1 MAKRSLLNK
10 GIVVVV
16 YQMGCCFVPD
26 HIEYGMFRYYPIDF
40 SVNPFPSLENALRV
54 WEKKREGKFAP
65 AWGDVHFFD
74 FDVSLIP
81 KMLLV
86 DIDGGEGLGFYRF
99 CGTGV
104 ALFDPHDY
112 TNRRINSIGTGTF
125 DDLGIKN
132 VEQYQLMVRRRE
144 PLYFVLHHMDKE
156 WGFQY
161 ESTLR
166 LPMSSDGKEVDK
178 VLGII
183 EQAGR
188 GSPEEKALI
197 EAVQAIH

>member
-1 MAKRSLLNK
+1 M
-10 GIVVVV
+10 VV

-54 WEKKREGKFAP
+54 WEEKREGKFAP
-65 AWGDVHFFD
+65 AWGDIHFFD

-112 TNRRINSIGTGTF
+112 TNRRIDSIGSGDF
-125 DDLGIKN
+125 DDLGAKN
-132 VEQYQLMVRRRE
+132 VELYQLVVDRRI
-144 PLYFVLHHMDKE
+144 PLYFILHHMAKD
-156 WGFQY
+156 WGFQF
-161 ESTLR
+161 EGNLR
-166 LPMSSDGKEVDK
+166 LPLSSDGKEVDK
-178 VLGII
+178 VLSIV
-183 EQAGR
+183 EPAAKR
-188 GSPEEKALI
+188 SVTETELI
-197 EAVQAIH
+197 AAVQAIP

>member
-1 MAKRSLLNK
+1 
-10 GIVVVV
+10 
-16 YQMGCCFVPD
+16 
-26 HIEYGMFRYYPIDF
+26 MFGYHQVDF
-40 SVNPFPSLENALRV
+40 SKNPFPSLDIAFGV
-54 WEKKREGKFAP
+54 WDSKRKGSLAP
-65 AWGDVHFFD
+65 AWGDIGFFD
-74 FDVSLIP
+74 FEISIIR
-81 KMLLV
+81 KMVLV

-104 ALFDPHDY
+104 PLFDEHDY

-178 VLGII
+178 VLSII

-197 EAVQAIH
+197 EAGEMVS